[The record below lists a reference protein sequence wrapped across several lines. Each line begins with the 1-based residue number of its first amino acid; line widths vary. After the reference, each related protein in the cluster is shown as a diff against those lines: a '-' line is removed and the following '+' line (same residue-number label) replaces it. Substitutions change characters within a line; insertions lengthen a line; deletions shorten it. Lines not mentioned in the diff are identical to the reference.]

1 MRSYLLSNGVVVPLH
16 ETAAGSNG
24 FSQFDETD
32 RPMFRIMRAWRDPPD
47 VERDE
52 RDLVEQCLAGNQD
65 ACATLVDA
73 YARMVGTVIWRA
85 TGDRQGVEDLAQE
98 AFLRVFRALPYFD
111 ARARLSTW
119 IYTIAHRVAI
129 DHLRK
134 AGRWRE
140 GPLPFANLESG
151 DDPFDRLPSSS
162 LDPEAALSREDSER
176 LIRDGL
182 AQLPEKYRLPLV
194 YAAIDGLDYPTIAAM
209 FGVPIGTIKTLIFR
223 GKRLLRD
230 RIAKRVRRPKPR
242 ERSNAL

>member
-1 MRSYLLSNGVVVPLH
+1 ML
-16 ETAAGSNG
+16 
-24 FSQFDETD
+24 
-32 RPMFRIMRAWRDPPD
+32 RIIPAWRDPPD

-65 ACATLVDA
+65 ACADLVNS
-73 YARMVGTVIWRA
+73 YARMVGTVIGRA
-85 TGDRQGVEDLAQE
+85 TADREAVEDLAQE
-98 AFLRVFRALPYFD
+98 TFLRVFRALPYFD

-129 DHLRK
+129 DHLRR

-140 GPLPFANLESG
+140 GRLTFRSLEAG
-151 DDPFDRLPSSS
+151 EDPFDRLPSPS
-162 LDPEAALSREDSER
+162 LDPEAALTRENSER

-223 GKRLLRD
+223 GKRRLRD
-230 RIAKRVRRPKPR
+230 QIAKRLRR
-242 ERSNAL
+242 SSTTS

>member
-1 MRSYLLSNGVVVPLH
+1 
-16 ETAAGSNG
+16 
-24 FSQFDETD
+24 
-32 RPMFRIMRAWRDPPD
+32 
-47 VERDE
+47 
-52 RDLVEQCLAGNQD
+52 
-65 ACATLVDA
+65 
-73 YARMVGTVIWRA
+73 MVGTVIWRA
-85 TGDRQGVEDLAQE
+85 TGDRDGVEDLAQE
-98 AFLRVFRALPYFD
+98 TFLRVFRALPYFD

-140 GPLPFANLESG
+140 GPLTFGNLESG
-151 DDPFDRLPSSS
+151 EDPFDRLPSSS

-209 FGVPIGTIKTLIFR
+209 FGVPLGTIKTLIFR

-230 RIAKRVRRPKPR
+230 RIANSVRRSKPGD
-242 ERSNAL
+242 ESNAL